1 MVKTGRRRRAGV
13 VVVLSV
19 AGLLTLLALVLVAG
33 AYRNDSL
40 ISSDRGTADAEVVSV
55 SWRRTVVRFET
66 EDGVVHIPK
75 DGVLYSDGLVVG
87 HRLLVEYDRGN
98 PELVR
103 VAGRSAALSLLP
115 GGTTVLFTWLA
126 AAPVLWLLRRGPQQ
140 AAGAARSL

>member
-1 MVKTGRRRRAGV
+1 MVKTGRRRRVGV

-75 DGVLYSDGLVVG
+75 DGVLYPDGLVVG
-87 HRLLVEYDRGN
+87 QRLLVEYDRGN

-126 AAPVLWLLRRGPQQ
+126 AAPVLWLLRRT
-140 AAGAARSL
+140 R